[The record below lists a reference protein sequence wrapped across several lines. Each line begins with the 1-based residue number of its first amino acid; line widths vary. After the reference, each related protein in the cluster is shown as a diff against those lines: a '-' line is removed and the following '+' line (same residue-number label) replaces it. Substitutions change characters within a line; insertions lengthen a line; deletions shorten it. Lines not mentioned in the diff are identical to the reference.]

1 MSAHNVYHVVPR
13 DGRWVARLQGSP
25 SVSAEAEHRGDA
37 VEAAE
42 RIIRQLGTGRIILH
56 GEDGSIES
64 VHTYEQILAE
74 RESAWDG
81 SLLSTPVLIGIAAA
95 CLVGLGFALAG
106 RR

>member
-1 MSAHNVYHVVPR
+1 MPAHNVYHVVPR

-25 SVSAEAEHRGDA
+25 SVSAEAERRNDA

-42 RIIRQLGTGRIILH
+42 RIIRQLGTGRIVIH
-56 GEDGSIES
+56 SEDGAIES
-64 VHTYEQILAE
+64 VHTFEQILAE
-74 RESAWDG
+74 RENTWSG
-81 SLLSTPVLIGIAAA
+81 TLFSRPVLIGVAAA